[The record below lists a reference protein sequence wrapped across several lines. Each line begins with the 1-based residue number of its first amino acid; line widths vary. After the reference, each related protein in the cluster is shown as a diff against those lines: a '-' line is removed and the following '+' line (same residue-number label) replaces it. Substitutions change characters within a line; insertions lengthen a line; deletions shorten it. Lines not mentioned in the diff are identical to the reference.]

1 MCPLFHCLLLN
12 NTEIQRI
19 SKTCP
24 KWEVMLLIVVQVAKH
39 VIFENLQMIYVF
51 KQQMKACKCINGYK
65 NTSMLSL
72 HFHYNEHLEICL
84 GVSAIKMLSE
94 ETSFI
99 VPWRTV

>member
-65 NTSMLSL
+65 NTSILSTTSR
-72 HFHYNEHLEICL
+72 FIPVSWFMHLNCKK
-84 GVSAIKMLSE
+84 AIK
-94 ETSFI
+94 
-99 VPWRTV
+99 VQ